1 MWNRH
6 ELCECWSPQYGM
18 ILRLPVEYF
27 ELEDKLCEVVS
38 VAEDDFHLDDSEGCG
53 GFSWYY
59 PV

>member
-6 ELCECWSPQYGM
+6 ELRECWPSQYGVV
-18 ILRLPVEYF
+18 LRLIVEYF
-27 ELEDKLCEVVS
+27 ELEDMLCEVAS
-38 VAEDDFHLDDSEGCG
+38 VAEYDFQLDDSEGCG